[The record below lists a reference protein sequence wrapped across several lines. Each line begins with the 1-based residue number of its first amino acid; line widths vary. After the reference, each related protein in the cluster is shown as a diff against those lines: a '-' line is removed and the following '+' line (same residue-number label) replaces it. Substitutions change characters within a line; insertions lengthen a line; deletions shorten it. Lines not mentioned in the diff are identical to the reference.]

1 MSLTKV
7 PLNAITAKRI
17 GTTANTTSGAN
28 VVLLA
33 NVAPGSDLT
42 SNTVNLFKG
51 SFVDYEEVFNHAQG
65 ASFGYGTGGASP
77 SGNRNDIDKYS
88 FTSDG
93 NATDIANL
101 IATINSQA
109 GTQST
114 THGYASG
121 GNPPT
126 TDRIEK
132 FPFSTDSPASD
143 IANLSTGRYGSAGA
157 SSTTHGYNAGGEP
170 GPYYNPTL
178 NNVIDKFPF
187 SASVNATDIGNLTN
201 PSQHRLTGVTSP
213 THGYSVGGSNPN
225 GGATMDKFSF
235 AADGDSTDVGS
246 LIQTGET
253 YSGTGHQS
261 LTEGYASGG
270 STPPST
276 SLDTIQKW
284 SFATDG
290 TATDVGEL
298 TVVRYSGGGTS
309 SRTNGYAA
317 GGWSQGAGFAQYVN
331 TIDKFPFAADASATD
346 VGDMT
351 LTKGYVAGQ
360 QV

>member
-51 SFVDYEEVFNHAQG
+51 SFVDYEEVFNQAQG
-65 ASFGYGTGGASP
+65 ASFGYATGGFAP
-77 SGNRNDIDKYS
+77 SVVNDIEKYS
-88 FTSDG
+88 FTSDANG
-93 NATDIANL
+93 TDVANL
-101 IATINSQA
+101 ISPRSVMA

-126 TDRIEK
+126 TDTIQN

-143 IANLSTGRYGSAGA
+143 VANLTYARWGSGGQ
-157 SSTTHGYNAGGEP
+157 SSPTHGYNSGGEP
-170 GPYYNPTL
+170 SPYSAP
-178 NNVIDKFPF
+178 VAKRIDKFPF
-187 SASVNATDIGNLTN
+187 SASVNATTVGDLSVGHT
-201 PSQHRLTGVTSP
+201 RLGGVTGL
-213 THGYSVGGSNPN
+213 THGYTIGGTNSSAGSYLDRFP
-225 GGATMDKFSF
+225 FSSDEN
-235 AADGDSTDVGS
+235 ATDVGS
-246 LIQTGET
+246 LVPYSPGELKHA
-253 YSGTGHQS
+253 SGHQS
-261 LTEGYASGG
+261 LTKGYASGG
-270 STPPST
+270 GLAPGSAIV
-276 SLDTIQKW
+276 LIQSW

-290 TATDVGEL
+290 AATSVGDL
-298 TVVRYSGGGTS
+298 VLSRYGAAGTS
-309 SRTNGYAA
+309 SRTHGYSA
-317 GGWSQGAGFAQYVN
+317 GGYNGIGSPGYIN
-331 TIDKFPFAADASATD
+331 SINKFPFTSDTNATD
-346 VGDMT
+346 IAD
-351 LTKGYVAGQ
+351 LSQLKGMAAGQ